1 MTITAPAGM
10 TPQAL
15 QYLAA
20 TDQLHKKQA
29 AHIKQLEAQLQT
41 VTTKQAAVA
50 AEPAMVKHAVDA
62 LISNG
67 WLQESERADAMTKLA
82 SHKTALQS
90 LAQVAAMRDPIR
102 EQLGTPVTTK
112 VAAAPER
119 ERNATSR
126 PSDNTERESDRYWR
140 ENVLNS
146 R

>member
-1 MTITAPAGM
+1 MTTSATPAM
-10 TPQAL
+10 SPQAL
-15 QYLAA
+15 AYLAA

-29 AHIKQLEAQLQT
+29 AYIKQLEAKLQT
-41 VTTKQAAVA
+41 ATTKQAAVA
-50 AEPAMVKHAVDA
+50 AEPAMVKIAVDA

-67 WLQESERADAMTKLA
+67 WLQENERADAMTKLA
-82 SHKTALQS
+82 NPKTALQS

-112 VAAAPER
+112 QAAAPER

-126 PSDNTERESDRYWR
+126 PADSVERESDRFWR
-140 ENVLNS
+140 EHVLGA